1 MELMQLNYFMEV
13 ATSQHVTKSA
23 ERLHIAQPA
32 LTQAIHRLEAELGVP
47 LFVHKGR
54 NIRLTAYGAYF
65 LKMLRPIL
73 QELNFL
79 PLELKAMAK
88 LEDSTIH
95 LNVLAASALVTQAVI
110 EYKKTHPNL
119 HIQFTQNEESD
130 VYDICITTVFPGK
143 ENFQKEKTSS
153 VELFICQEKIFLAVP
168 NLPRFEKKSEISLK
182 DMEKEKFI
190 ALSGSRQLRSICD
203 TYCKNAG
210 IQREIVFESDSPSSV
225 MNAISA
231 RMGVG
236 FWPAFSWKRPDPRS
250 ILLLEV
256 QKPVCSRDIAI
267 TYTRTKKDDI
277 HVRLFYEFLCGYFK
291 VYSGKQDFQSLM
303 SKSN

>member
-210 IQREIVFESDSPSSV
+210 IQREIVFESDSPAAV
-225 MNAISA
+225 QDMISA
-231 RMGVG
+231 NIGIG
-236 FWPAFSWKRPDPRS
+236 FWPEFSWGKVD
-250 ILLLEV
+250 LQKVKLLEI
-256 QKPVCSRDIAI
+256 KNPACTRDILISCKENKADNSK
-267 TYTRTKKDDI
+267 TFDFYAFLKNYFENSKK
-277 HVRLFYEFLCGYFK
+277 HRSE
-291 VYSGKQDFQSLM
+291 
-303 SKSN
+303 